1 MELLKAKV
9 KGAMVIHFDEEI
21 YVTEEE
27 YGLLEDSFEFDDLFG
42 ILSKKIDIKNL
53 EPDYLDLEWLE
64 LIEE

>member
-1 MELLKAKV
+1 MELLKSKV